1 MRVTAYNHALEITKI
16 ILETNPESLIQGS
29 KMPPRGRAE
38 KLAEF
43 VQVLAV
49 RLDAIMPLTGTN
61 QPD

>member
-29 KMPPRGRAE
+29 QMPPRGRAE